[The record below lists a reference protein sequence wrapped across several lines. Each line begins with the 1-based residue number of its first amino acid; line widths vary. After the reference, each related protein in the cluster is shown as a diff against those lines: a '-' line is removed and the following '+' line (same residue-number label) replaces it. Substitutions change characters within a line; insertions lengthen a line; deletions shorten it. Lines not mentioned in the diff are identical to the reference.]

1 MKLYASGLT
10 ARCIWK
16 VLGNEMVDSCFCI
29 VALFRHVVTSGIAHY
44 HRWSTQNWKNCCEVQ
59 WLTGF
64 FYLCDYFLYSFKVVD
79 NIAVQF
85 DVDYLVTFSLIYE
98 KFLLRKDFSLYLVCF
113 PLAAQLIC
121 LDFLIWFW
129 EAFVISKPYPNT
141 CLLHLSLVSR
151 RFWSGNLG
159 WCACVFPFL

>member
-1 MKLYASGLT
+1 MPYLVKLYASGLT

-85 DVDYLVTFSLIYE
+85 WCWLSGYIFFDLWEVSFEKRFFFVFSLFSISSTIDLPRFPYLVLGSFCYKQT
-98 KFLLRKDFSLYLVCF
+98 
-113 PLAAQLIC
+113 
-121 LDFLIWFW
+121 
-129 EAFVISKPYPNT
+129 
-141 CLLHLSLVSR
+141 LS
-151 RFWSGNLG
+151 
-159 WCACVFPFL
+159 